1 MSEEQLKAFLE
12 AVKADASLQE
22 KLKAAAYVDA
32 VAAIAKEAGFS
43 ISAEDLTNAQSELSE
58 EELENVAGGT
68 GTGPYDPGMP
78 EEYEKALRAASPGI
92 CILTGAWGGT
102 KGGWC

>member
-22 KLKAAAYVDA
+22 KLKAAADVDA

-58 EELENVAGGT
+58 EELEGVAGG
-68 GTGPYDPGMP
+68 
-78 EEYEKALRAASPGI
+78 ASKTMADS
-92 CILTGAWGGT
+92 LKSRDWNV
-102 KGGWC
+102 